1 MSKWE
6 MSTWLY
12 VSFLVVVNV
21 ILTVVVSIGGY
32 FDLRYL
38 IKSMNGQSVD
48 PNDDGR
54 VKRN

>member
-12 VSFLVVVNV
+12 VAILIVVNV
-21 ILTVVVSIGGY
+21 ILTVVVSVGGY
-32 FDLRYL
+32 FDLKYL
-38 IKSMNGQSVD
+38 FKSMSSQSVD

-54 VKRN
+54 VRRN

>member
-6 MSTWLY
+6 MITWLY
-12 VSFLVVVNV
+12 IIFLIVVNV

-38 IKSMNGQSVD
+38 LKSMNSQSVD

-54 VKRN
+54 VKHN

>member
-12 VSFLVVVNV
+12 VTFLIVVNV

-38 IKSMNGQSVD
+38 IKSMNSQSVD

-54 VKRN
+54 VKKN